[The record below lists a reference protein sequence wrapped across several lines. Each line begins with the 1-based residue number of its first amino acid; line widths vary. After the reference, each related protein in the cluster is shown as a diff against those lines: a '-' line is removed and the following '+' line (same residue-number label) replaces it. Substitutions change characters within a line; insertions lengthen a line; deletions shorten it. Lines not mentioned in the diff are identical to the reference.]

1 MNVYIDNQLCNVCEN
16 DISRYV
22 IYSAGDAS
30 EKTVEVKIQLDGDV
44 DRAIVKPKSAGI
56 ELRPEGGVISFRAK
70 LPSKLCV
77 EFPGAKLLPIFLFLY
92 EPETNVPQGDGV
104 RYYAPGEYFE
114 EEVRLNS
121 GDVLYLAEGAV
132 LHAHIVAD
140 DVENISI
147 CGRGVI
153 DLAGHSQTRRR
164 MAIIRRCKNITFKDV
179 TFNGSYGWCCAFF
192 GCEQIAV
199 DSVNIMTWQ
208 MCGDGVD
215 VVGSHDVEIKH
226 SFLCTNDDCVALK
239 STDYC
244 GPQGL
249 GNVYNV
255 KVHHCVMWN
264 QIYGNGIEIGFE
276 TRCDEICN
284 VEFSDIDIIR
294 VEEPG
299 WQACGCITIH
309 NGDRARVHDIVYRNI
324 RIEDPSSRTFDF
336 RVLNSHYS
344 RDTERGRIE
353 NVLVENVSI
362 ESGLFPPSA
371 VIGFDDTSN
380 VSNVRFV
387 NFSVCGKPIENY
399 VDAKMIIDKTKSII
413 FETK

>member
-1 MNVYIDNQLCNVCEN
+1 MNVYIDNQLCNVREN
-16 DISRYV
+16 DISCYV

-153 DLAGHSQTRRR
+153 DLAGLSQTRRR

-192 GCEQIAV
+192 GCEQITV

-226 SFLCTNDDCVALK
+226 SFLCTND
-239 STDYC
+239 YC

-264 QIYGNGIEIGFE
+264 QIYGNGIE
-276 TRCDEICN
+276 
-284 VEFSDIDIIR
+284 
-294 VEEPG
+294 
-299 WQACGCITIH
+299 
-309 NGDRARVHDIVYRNI
+309 
-324 RIEDPSSRTFDF
+324 
-336 RVLNSHYS
+336 
-344 RDTERGRIE
+344 
-353 NVLVENVSI
+353 
-362 ESGLFPPSA
+362 
-371 VIGFDDTSN
+371 IGFDDTSN

-399 VDAKMIIDKTKSII
+399 VDAKMIIDKTKGII